1 MSYIQIDTK
10 RLIVLLGIVVTLAIL
25 IVGVKTLADNHPAF
39 YANCSEARAHHD
51 TNIPRSSKYY
61 RAALDRN
68 NDGFACQ

>member
-10 RLIVLLGIVVTLAIL
+10 RVLVILSLLLVGFMLLVGARSLAN
-25 IVGVKTLADNHPAF
+25 NHPAF
-39 YANCSEARAHHD
+39 YANCTEARAHHD

-61 RAALDRN
+61 RPQLDRN